1 MDTNEGD
8 TTKHFNAKNKDDE
21 GRNGVDGVIQR
32 CRNLAEKQCDKVNRK
47 LLVSKVFYYFF
58 WSAYGSFF
66 PLLGVY
72 YKQIGMNPTQSGILV
87 GFRPLVEFISAP
99 SLGSLADRLNIRKM
113 MLLFNLCCW
122 IAFVFPIGMIKPSDK
137 TCHRY
142 LMLAKNITEITSHET
157 DEVNEFLKKNTPH
170 EEPIKPHRKGNVV
183 FSDDSIHQVFWVL
196 LFLTIVGEFFASPAP
211 TLADTATLNVLGE
224 NRDKYG
230 RQRMFGS
237 LGWGSAM
244 FMVGF
249 AIDALPMYKVC
260 NVTISKDYT
269 FAFYFFLGF
278 MCIALFVATR
288 FNFKD
293 VGNYDETLHGTPRD
307 VMHIFLTPN
316 YAVTVFA
323 AFYAGLGMGLTR
335 VFLFWHLED
344 LGAPPSLFGISSA
357 VDHLSETLTYFFID
371 NLLQMF
377 SHVQIIYAGLLIN
390 FVRFLLIAT
399 LKNPWLILPLD
410 LLQGFSHAGVW
421 AALTSYLSKAAPKG
435 YKAAVQGI
443 LQGFYYGL
451 GRAVG
456 AIGGGVFAHYF
467 GTNFAFRLYGFGS
480 VPVFLI
486 MFVVVTF
493 YNRRQQ
499 NRQPF
504 VNPADS
510 DCHYDRVKKMNNDT
524 NPIKEK
530 ENIVNNKNKKTRN
543 NRKDNFMEDGFL
555 FIQPQQHNDSNAT
568 SFDVP
573 PISYESDDFDF
584 RHLDGSGDIDGPH
597 RTSEKNFK

>member
-1 MDTNEGD
+1 MD
-8 TTKHFNAKNKDDE
+8 KAKGCEKE
-21 GRNGVDGVIQR
+21 HNGIVQQ
-32 CRNLAEKQCDKVNRK
+32 CRAIAQKQCEKVNRR

-99 SLGSLADRLNIRKM
+99 SLGSLADRLNIRKIM
-113 MLLFNLCCW
+113 ILFNLCCW

-157 DEVNEFLKKNTPH
+157 DEVNEFLKTNTPH

-196 LFLTIVGEFFASPAP
+196 LFITIVGEFFASPAP

-244 FMVGF
+244 FIVGF
-249 AIDALPMYKVC
+249 AIDALPMYTVC
-260 NVTISKDYT
+260 GVTISKDYT

-278 MCIALFVATR
+278 MIIALFVATQ

-293 VGNYDETLHGTPRD
+293 VGTYDETLHGTPKD

-316 YAVTVFA
+316 YAATVFA

-344 LGAPPSLFGISSA
+344 LGAPPTLFGISSA

-371 NLLQMF
+371 SLLRRF

-390 FVRFLLIAT
+390 FVRFLLIST
-399 LKNPWLILPLD
+399 LTNPWFILPLD
-410 LLQGFSHAGVW
+410 ILQGFSHAGVW
-421 AALTSYLSKAAPKG
+421 AALTSYLSKAAPQG

-456 AIGGGVFAHYF
+456 AIGGGIFAHYF

-480 VPVFLI
+480 IPVFLI
-486 MFVVVTF
+486 MFCIVTL
-493 YNRRQQ
+493 YTRSQQ
-499 NRQPF
+499 KQPF
-504 VNPADS
+504 
-510 DCHYDRVKKMNNDT
+510 
-524 NPIKEK
+524 IKPNEGAVVPRDKQK
-530 ENIVNNKNKKTRN
+530 EQELSNENKKN
-543 NRKDNFMEDGFL
+543 EIVENGFL
-555 FIQPQQHNDSNAT
+555 FVGNDSNAT
-568 SFDVP
+568 SNDVP
-573 PISYESDDFDF
+573 PISYESDDFYFVAPSADKDSIAPQHDLTEEF
-584 RHLDGSGDIDGPH
+584 ECKRNGPK
-597 RTSEKNFK
+597 RTSEKQDFK